1 MSNKPDEVSKS
12 EVTEV
17 FRKLKSVRANRL
29 CFDCNAK
36 NPTWSSVTYGVYLC
50 LDCSAVHR
58 NLGVHISFVRSTL
71 LDTWTLDQLRTMK
84 VGGNANATEFFRHY
98 GGADKFK
105 DGKTKYTSK
114 AATLYKDK
122 VKKLVEEDARRFP
135 GRIYVEVVDAEGQPA
150 PAAASAADD
159 FFAGWDSPIP
169 SKTGSPSLSA
179 SSRSN
184 TPAQPLSASVP
195 VVGFGGFGSTSSTP
209 APEVT
214 PTPNPTPISAVDPRV
229 TTSSPSPP
237 KLDTASSTVI
247 AAPAPSVRSSVA
259 VAPSSVGASM
269 LKGTGRKGL
278 GAKKANKIVNFEE
291 AERRARE
298 EAERRQK
305 EDEEAQARKVEEERK
320 AMLSVPTVL
329 AASNGPV
336 VGDRRGSGGAEVGG
350 EMMERL
356 GMGMGKMALSTQSS
370 AKSSSSGPARG
381 GFGATFGATSGP
393 ADDGEASKRFGSAKA
408 ISSDQYFGRGAYD
421 EQASSEARER
431 LQNFQGKSG
440 FGSAEY
446 YNRDESEMGPNTSSG
461 AMGVLGN
468 MSADVF
474 VNSLS
479 ESAKDF
485 AVKFVGQASEDVTS
499 LRRMVA
505 TGGQKLGEILQDLQT
520 RSGY

>member
-1 MSNKPDEVSKS
+1 MSNKPDEVAKS
-12 EVTEV
+12 EITEV

-58 NLGVHISFVRSTL
+58 NVGVHISFVRSTL

-122 VKKLVEEDARRFP
+122 LKKLVEEDARRFP
-135 GRIYVEVVDAEGQPA
+135 GRIYVEAADSEEQAA
-150 PAAASAADD
+150 PAAPAADD

-169 SKTGSPSLSA
+169 SKTGSPSLSG

-184 TPAQPLSASVP
+184 TPAQPLSASIP
-195 VVGFGGFGSTSSTP
+195 VVGFGAFGRTSSTP
-209 APEVT
+209 TPEVT
-214 PTPNPTPISAVDPRV
+214 PTPNPTPVSAVDPSV
-229 TTSSPSPP
+229 TTPPSPP
-237 KLDTASSTVI
+237 KLDTASPTVI
-247 AAPAPSVRSSVA
+247 AAPTPAVRSPVA

-278 GAKKANKIVNFEE
+278 GAKKANKVVNFEE

-305 EDEEAQARKVEEERK
+305 EDEEAQARKVEEERR
-320 AMLSVPTVL
+320 AMLAAPTVL
-329 AASNGPV
+329 ATSSGPV
-336 VGDRRGSGGAEVGG
+336 VGDRRGSGGPEVAGD
-350 EMMERL
+350 MMERL
-356 GMGMGKMALSTQSS
+356 GMGMGKMALSAQTS
-370 AKSSSSGPARG
+370 AKSSSSSGPARG
-381 GFGATFGATSGP
+381 GFGATSGP

-431 LQNFQGKSG
+431 LQNFQGKTG

-446 YNRDESEMGPNTSSG
+446 YNRDESEMGPNSSSSVG

-468 MSADVF
+468 VSADVF